1 MKAYDRQPRFQFVKT
16 INRQRKIWWTG
27 LPCFHYSIFLLF
39 CALAFYISHLED
51 STLVLLRGSLT
62 HESGVWSFD
71 STRSSFSLSMA
82 TKETYMLKCSGDE
95 DCWAFI
101 AFNVI
106 VIKSWFWKK
115 KLWSFPE
122 QKRKKPTSLISAGPD
137 QSFTGGLILVSSPSP
152 SSWQMFRFTESG
164 FDKIDKKMRSM
175 FYKETELCQIV
186 HGVSLAPAFAK
197 YVTAH
202 GEMAFPLILT
212 NDQCSGSKVD
222 TFLKFR

>member
-1 MKAYDRQPRFQFVKT
+1 MV
-16 INRQRKIWWTG
+16 NRTPVFPLQYFLIILCSG
-27 LPCFHYSIFLLF
+27 LVCP
-39 CALAFYISHLED
+39 
-51 STLVLLRGSLT
+51 LT
-62 HESGVWSFD
+62 SGGFNLDAIEGIFD
-71 STRSSFSLSMA
+71 SRIRCLVFWFNQEFFFHFQWQLMMP
-82 TKETYMLKCSGDE
+82 KETCMLKYSSDE
-95 DCWAFI
+95 DY
-101 AFNVI
+101 NVI

-152 SSWQMFRFTESG
+152 SSWQMFRFTGSG

>member
-1 MKAYDRQPRFQFVKT
+1 MTGSPDFNLWKLSTDNGK
-16 INRQRKIWWTG
+16 WCTG

-82 TKETYMLKCSGDE
+82 TKETYMFKCSGDE

-115 KLWSFPE
+115 TLIFSWAKKERDQHPWSPQVRIRHSQEAWSWCHHRRLHLDKCSGSQNQDLTKLTRWWDLGFI
-122 QKRKKPTSLISAGPD
+122 KRLS
-137 QSFTGGLILVSSPSP
+137 
-152 SSWQMFRFTESG
+152 
-164 FDKIDKKMRSM
+164 
-175 FYKETELCQIV
+175 YV

-197 YVTAH
+197 YVTPH

-212 NDQCSGSKVD
+212 NAQVQ
-222 TFLKFR
+222 R